1 MKTIKRTHNQQE
13 AKIIIG
19 FLNAHGIEAELLDGA
34 INSVLPMPGGVR
46 IAVPDNQEAE
56 ALTLLNNAQSGA
68 AAIDEE
74 DEGAGA

>member
-19 FLNAHGIEAELLDGA
+19 FLNAHGVAAELLDGA

-56 ALTLLNNAQSGA
+56 ALTLLANAQSGA

-74 DEGAGA
+74 DEGNKV